1 MWITYRRHAKR
12 RVDTRQCD
20 RPKLLNASDH
30 QGMSHLSTL
39 RRILAFTITTD
50 KSSTRLNASTSNIPP
65 RVHAI
70 NQSDTRIA
78 SRRAFVTPA
87 HADNEERVF
96 ASTFVFCWITQLLAV
111 LSLLFL
117 ANPSLDLIVTKYN
130 ANVSI
135 ANISL
140 DAEQLTPV
148 LLNAFLS

>member
-1 MWITYRRHAKR
+1 M
-12 RVDTRQCD
+12 
-20 RPKLLNASDH
+20 
-30 QGMSHLSTL
+30 

-70 NQSDTRIA
+70 NQRDTRIA

-96 ASTFVFCWITQLLAV
+96 ASTFVFCRITQLLAV

-117 ANPSLDLIVTKYN
+117 ANPSSDLIVTKYN

-140 DAEQLTPV
+140 DAEQLTPYGCRAV
-148 LLNAFLS
+148 SGRISYQEFAHAVWDHTISPIVQGISDTVAQIR